1 MASPPPSLDDATL
14 WRICEILAETHG
26 GLTNAELDRLLREAR
41 IADPTPRTAGPG
53 TVVMVSKR
61 ERLHRALDARQRA
74 DGHASGVLRFLKLA
88 MRPARYTG
96 SPEVFE
102 DRRHEL
108 NVTLSFA
115 ALRLEEDGRLVRVR
129 AASTLTDARRR
140 AQRLRQTLADRH
152 AHPRLLAAC
161 VDEIRDENYFHAV
174 LEATKSL
181 AAEIRQKTGLTGD
194 GVPLVDAAFET
205 GKRGMPALVLNSLR
219 TQTERSR
226 QQGLAN
232 GLRAVFAA
240 ARNPTAHE
248 PKILGTLN
256 ELDALDHLTQISY
269 LHRRL
274 DECSSTT
281 HLTPGACPGSTS
293 E

>member
-1 MASPPPSLDDATL
+1 MPAPPAALDDATL
-14 WRICEILAETHG
+14 WSVCEILAATDG
-26 GLTNAELDRLLREAR
+26 GLTNAELDRLLAQAR
-41 IADPTPRTAGPG
+41 VADPTPRTAGPG

-61 ERLHRALDARQRA
+61 ERLHRALSARQGA
-74 DGHASGVLRFLKLA
+74 DGHAGGVLHFVKLA
-88 MRPARYTG
+88 MQPARYTA
-96 SPEVFE
+96 SPQLFE

-108 NVTLSFA
+108 NVALSFA

-129 AASTLTDARRR
+129 AASTLSDARRR

-152 AHPRLLAAC
+152 AHPRPLAGC
-161 VDEIRDENYFHAV
+161 VDEIHDENYFHAV

-181 AAEIRQKTGLTGD
+181 AEEIRRRTGLTTD
-194 GVPLVDAAFET
+194 GVPLVDAAFEQ
-205 GKRGMPALVLNSLR
+205 GRRPMPLLALNSLR
-219 TQTERSR
+219 SQTERSR
-226 QQGLAN
+226 QHGLAD

-248 PKILGTLN
+248 PKALGTLN

-274 DECSSTT
+274 DECTSTA
-281 HLTPGACPGSTS
+281 HLTASN
-293 E
+293 

>member
-1 MASPPPSLDDATL
+1 MSVPPPALDDATL
-14 WRICEILAETHG
+14 WRICEILAATDD
-26 GLTNAELDRLLREAR
+26 GLTNSELDRLLREAR
-41 IADPTPRTAGPG
+41 IADPTPRDAGPG
-53 TVVMVSKR
+53 TYVIVSKR
-61 ERLHRALDARQRA
+61 ERLHTALSARQRA
-74 DGHASGVLRFLKLA
+74 DGHAAGVLRFVKTA
-88 MRPARYTG
+88 MQPARYTAT
-96 SPEVFE
+96 PELFE

-115 ALRLEEDGRLVRVR
+115 ALRLEEDGKLVRVR

-181 AAEIRQKTGLTGD
+181 ATEIKRQTGLTGD
-194 GVPLVDAAFET
+194 GVPLVDAAFEK
-205 GKRGMPALVLNSLR
+205 GKRGVPLLVLNSLR
-219 TQTERSR
+219 TDTERSR
-226 QQGLAN
+226 QKGLAD

-248 PKILGTLN
+248 PKILGTLS
-256 ELDALDHLTQISY
+256 ELDAVDHLTQVSY

-274 DECSSTT
+274 DECTYT
-281 HLTPGACPGSTS
+281 GHLAGGT
-293 E
+293 

>member
-1 MASPPPSLDDATL
+1 MPAPPPELDDATL
-14 WRICEILAETHG
+14 WTVCEILAATDS
-26 GLTNAELDRLLREAR
+26 GLTNAELDRLLAQAR

-53 TVVMVSKR
+53 AVVMVNKR
-61 ERLHRALDARQRA
+61 ERLHRALSARQRA
-74 DGHASGVLRFLKLA
+74 DGHSAAVLRFVKTA
-88 MRPARYTG
+88 MHPARYIA

-108 NVTLSFA
+108 NVALSFA

-140 AQRLRQTLADRH
+140 AQRLRQTLRDRH

-181 AAEIRQKTGLTGD
+181 AEEIRRKAGLTGD
-194 GVPLVDAAFET
+194 GVPLVDAAFEK
-205 GKRGMPALVLNSLR
+205 GQRQMPLLVINSLR

-226 QQGLAN
+226 QKGLAD

-248 PKILGTLN
+248 PKVLGTLN
-256 ELDALDHLTQISY
+256 EIDALDLLTQVSY

-274 DECSSTT
+274 DECTSTA
-281 HLTPGACPGSTS
+281 HLTAGT
-293 E
+293 

>member
-1 MASPPPSLDDATL
+1 VASPPDSLDDATL
-14 WRICEILAETHG
+14 WRTCEILAETQG
-26 GLTNAELDRLLREAR
+26 GLTNNELDRLLREAR
-41 IADPTPRTAGPG
+41 VADPTPRTAGPG

-61 ERLHRALDARQRA
+61 ERLHRALSTRQRA
-74 DGHASGVLRFLKLA
+74 DGHAAGVLRFVKLA
-88 MRPARYTG
+88 MQPARYTA

-140 AQRLRQTLADRH
+140 AQRLRRTLVDRH
-152 AHPRLLAAC
+152 AHARLLASC

-181 AAEIRQKTGLTGD
+181 AEEIRSKTGLTSD
-194 GVPLVDAAFET
+194 GLPLVEAAFET
-205 GKRGMPALVLNSLR
+205 GKRTAPLLVLNSLR

-226 QQGLAN
+226 QKGLAD
-232 GLRAVFAA
+232 GLRAMFAA

-248 PKILGTLN
+248 PKILGTLS
-256 ELDALDHLTQISY
+256 ELDALDHLTQVSY

-274 DECSSTT
+274 DECTSTT
-281 HLTPGACPGSTS
+281 HLTSGL
-293 E
+293 